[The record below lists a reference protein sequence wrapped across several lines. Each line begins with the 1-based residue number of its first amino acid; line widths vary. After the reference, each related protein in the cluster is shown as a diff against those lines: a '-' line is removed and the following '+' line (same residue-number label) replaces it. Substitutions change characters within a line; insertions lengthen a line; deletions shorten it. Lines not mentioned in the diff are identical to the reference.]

1 MKRFLVAF
9 IAIMLMP
16 AIGWTANDKP
26 LETVRYTLGNGL
38 QVVLAPDRRVPK
50 VVMNLRY
57 RVGSMNEPAGRS
69 GFAHLFEH
77 LMFSGT
83 KAWPGVF
90 DAHSAMG
97 NTINAWTQEDATVYY
112 VEGLSSGLPTI
123 LAIEADRMA
132 NLGDNVDQRK
142 LDLQR
147 SVVKNEMR
155 QNILDA
161 AGAAGWTAF
170 WSALFPKSHPYS
182 RAVIGSI
189 ADLDAASLDDVRGF
203 FHTYYVPNN
212 AILALVGD
220 FDVEDAKA
228 LVADT
233 FGRVPRAADVPRPHV
248 DAVVPTRVRLD
259 VTDRVAAP
267 SVAIGFDGPPASS
280 PENGALSLASDLLG
294 NGAFGLLRNRL
305 VSEKGLASSV
315 SASWTPGL
323 LGGRFEI
330 DATANDGVS
339 IDVLEKELRAAFDEF
354 LAAPIDPEDVARAKT
369 ASLLSGKLAVEPLSD
384 RTAAVA
390 YATDI
395 LNDPELALKDDRQIV
410 EATAESIAATVKKVL
425 DPKNASTL
433 IVRPGPRG

>member
-1 MKRFLVAF
+1 M
-9 IAIMLMP
+9 
-16 AIGWTANDKP
+16 
-26 LETVRYTLGNGL
+26 
-38 QVVLAPDRRVPK
+38 
-50 VVMNLRY
+50 
-57 RVGSMNEPAGRS
+57 
-69 GFAHLFEH
+69 
-77 LMFSGT
+77 
-83 KAWPGVF
+83 
-90 DAHSAMG
+90 
-97 NTINAWTQEDATVYY
+97 
-112 VEGLSSGLPTI
+112 
-123 LAIEADRMA
+123 
-132 NLGDNVDQRK
+132 
-142 LDLQR
+142 
-147 SVVKNEMR
+147 
-155 QNILDA
+155 LDA
-161 AGAAGWTAF
+161 AGARLDRLLVGTVPNP
-170 WSALFPKSHPYS
+170 SLQPCGD
-182 RAVIGSI
+182 RLV

-330 DATANDGVS
+330 DATPTACPSTCWRRNCAPPSTIPGRAHRPKTWRGQDG
-339 IDVLEKELRAAFDEF
+339 A
-354 LAAPIDPEDVARAKT
+354 
-369 ASLLSGKLAVEPLSD
+369 LLSGKLAVEPLSD

-395 LNDPELALKDDRQIV
+395 LNDPELALKDDRDRGGNGRK
-410 EATAESIAATVKKVL
+410 AATVKKVL

-433 IVRPGPRG
+433 IVRPGPRGNYPAICGSSAPAPLGGGAPE